1 MALEIRGPNGHHRG
15 HWTVFSDGRQI
26 PGHITADG
34 DRYRIVL
41 EGMRRSP
48 LPPFDSLQEAAQALV
63 EYRADAAAQ
72 QP

>member
-1 MALEIRGPNGHHRG
+1 MPLEIRGPDSHHRG

-26 PGHITADG
+26 PGYITADG

-41 EGMRRSP
+41 EGMHRSP
-48 LPPFDSLQEAAQALV
+48 LPPFDSLTDAAQALV
-63 EYRADAAAQ
+63 NYRAGDAAQ